1 MFKHAVLFSQ
11 TSSGAKKGV
20 KLHNLLAGWTMHA
33 SCTSQ
38 EGTASQ
44 GESSHAVLCRLDDVR
59 QLGVDRLVDF
69 SFGQGPAC
77 HHLLLE
83 LYAQA
88 RPTKHALDAPRGL
101 SQGHQDRQLQ
111 S

>member
-1 MFKHAVLFSQ
+1 MR
-11 TSSGAKKGV
+11 
-20 KLHNLLAGWTMHA
+20 A

-38 EGTASQ
+38 EGTGVFQ
-44 GESSHAVLCRLDDVR
+44 KGNGNMLCRLDDVR

-88 RPTKHALDAPRGL
+88 RPVEYALNHPRGL
-101 SQGHQDRQLQ
+101 PSL
-111 S
+111 SL

>member
-1 MFKHAVLFSQ
+1 M
-11 TSSGAKKGV
+11 
-20 KLHNLLAGWTMHA
+20 
-33 SCTSQ
+33 
-38 EGTASQ
+38 
-44 GESSHAVLCRLDDVR
+44 R

-88 RPTKHALDAPRGL
+88 RPIKPVMDVAALQAL
-101 SQGHQDRQLQ
+101 TWT
-111 S
+111 